1 MARIAQLVV
10 LDATAVIAF
19 RDPADP
25 RHVASITAFREHQ
38 ADELVMPGSAY
49 SEVLVWPARQGPAAV
64 ASFEAFVADLAIR
77 IEPVTREIAR
87 VAAQLRARH
96 SQLNEQATEDAAK
109 FGRVAVYKFAPGAAD
124 RVVARAR
131 EGFLPILK
139 AQPGF
144 VRYVIVKTGEDSGV
158 SYTGWASKSQAEEAI
173 DKAATWVKANLAD
186 LVGSVQNH
194 VGEVLWSARR

>member
-1 MARIAQLVV
+1 MAFARVGIYKVKADQ
-10 LDATAVIAF
+10 AEPVIAKGKAELPELMKRQPGF
-19 RDPADP
+19 NRYAVLRTGPDEI
-25 RHVASITAFREHQ
+25 VSLSSWETREQ
-38 ADELVMPGSAY
+38 AEAAGKQLTDWV
-49 SEVLVWPARQGPAAV
+49 RQNGPD
-64 ASFEAFVADLAIR
+64 AFVGAENLTGEAM
-77 IEPVTREIAR
+77 
-87 VAAQLRARH
+87 
-96 SQLNEQATEDAAK
+96 LNEQATEDAAK